1 MKSRGTWGERE
12 KGETERGRKKNEIVG
27 SFSRAAKD
35 GKDIA

>member
-12 KGETERGRKKNEIVG
+12 RRDRERKKNEIVG